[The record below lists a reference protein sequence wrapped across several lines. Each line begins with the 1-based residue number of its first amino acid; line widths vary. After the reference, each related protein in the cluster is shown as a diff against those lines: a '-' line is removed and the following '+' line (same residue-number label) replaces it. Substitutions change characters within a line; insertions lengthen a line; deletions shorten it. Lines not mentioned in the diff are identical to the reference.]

1 MTDPQEHASADFQ
14 KQWAEMAP
22 VLFDTLS
29 FIQMIGDSLT
39 EETVAHLGKKV
50 EQTSHFIDFLGDE
63 RILNLM
69 DNMLNRSDSLIRLLD
84 QMIQLEKSGTLEKL
98 LRLFESIGI
107 IMDALTEETIS
118 HLSRRSLYWMEWGD
132 QVTRSQAFAEI
143 PRLLH
148 ALDQTMAETKDSLK
162 PVSLIQLLKLA
173 KQKEVQWTI
182 QFVSQFL
189 KNVHSKS
196 PQ

>member
-118 HLSRRSLYWMEWGD
+118 HLSRRSLYWMEWG
-132 QVTRSQAFAEI
+132 I
-143 PRLLH
+143 
-148 ALDQTMAETKDSLK
+148 
-162 PVSLIQLLKLA
+162 
-173 KQKEVQWTI
+173 
-182 QFVSQFL
+182 
-189 KNVHSKS
+189 KS
-196 PQ
+196 PVPKLSRKYRGYYTPWTKPWRKQRIL

>member
-118 HLSRRSLYWMEWGD
+118 HLSRRSLYWMEWGIKSP
-132 QVTRSQAFAEI
+132 VPKLSRKYRGYYT
-143 PRLLH
+143 P
-148 ALDQTMAETKDSLK
+148 LDQTMAETKDSLK